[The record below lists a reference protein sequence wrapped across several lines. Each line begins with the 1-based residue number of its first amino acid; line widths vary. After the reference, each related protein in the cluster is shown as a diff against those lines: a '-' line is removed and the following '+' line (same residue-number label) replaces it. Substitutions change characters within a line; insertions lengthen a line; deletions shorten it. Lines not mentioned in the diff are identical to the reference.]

1 MLFRGGGETRRWQLA
16 TAIVAA
22 LGVFVALIAG
32 SSLRPQFAAATLPEP
47 AAWSGAA
54 PAAGA
59 QVLPQAGDA
68 AVSRP
73 ALAAAQSSAPANNT
87 NKKPFHSMWMTKE
100 RPQSWNRSSAQS
112 ALSPTP
118 TTFSPVWAAPDDAQS
133 RSPATIPADR
143 DTLTR
148 LCIARV

>member
-1 MLFRGGGETRRWQLA
+1 MLFRVGGETRRWRPA

-22 LGVFVALIAG
+22 LGVFIALIAG
-32 SSLRPQFAAATLPEP
+32 SSLRPQFAASSLPEP
-47 AAWSGAA
+47 AAWTGAA
-54 PAAGA
+54 PGA
-59 QVLPQAGDA
+59 QALPPGPHA
-68 AVSRP
+68 AVGRA
-73 ALAAAQSSAPANNT
+73 ALAASQSPAPANNT

-100 RPQSWNRSSAQS
+100 RPQSWNRWSPQS
-112 ALSPTP
+112 ALSPAP
-118 TTFSPVWAAPDDAQS
+118 TTFGPVRAAPDDAQS

>member
-47 AAWSGAA
+47 AAWSGAT
-54 PAAGA
+54 PGAGA
-59 QVLPQAGDA
+59 HALPRGRAA
-68 AVSRP
+68 AVARP
-73 ALAAAQSSAPANNT
+73 ALASAQSPAPANNT
-87 NKKPFHSMWMTKE
+87 TKKPFHSMWMTKE

-118 TTFSPVWAAPDDAQS
+118 TMFGPARVPPDDTQS

-143 DTLTR
+143 DTLNR

>member
-1 MLFRGGGETRRWQLA
+1 MLFRGGGETRRWQFA

-47 AAWSGAA
+47 AAWSGTA
-54 PAAGA
+54 PGAGA
-59 QVLPQAGDA
+59 QVLPRGRDA
-68 AVSRP
+68 AVARP
-73 ALAAAQSSAPANNT
+73 APAAAQSSTPANNAD
-87 NKKPFHSMWMTKE
+87 KKPFHSMWMTKE
-100 RPQSWNRSSAQS
+100 RPQPWNRSSAQS

-118 TTFSPVWAAPDDAQS
+118 TTFSPARATLGDAQS
-133 RSPATIPADR
+133 RSPTTIPADR